1 MSTVFTL
8 KSNFNFYVIV
18 IGGGAA
24 GFMAAIQAAESSPE
38 CKVLI
43 LEKTS
48 KLLSKVRISGGGRCN
63 VTNAER
69 DLKQFSKAYPRGEK
83 FMFRLLHQFGPADTV
98 DWFANRG
105 VKLLAEADGRMFPSS
120 NSSEEIIHCLMN
132 AAQAAGVKIET
143 NRGVDSIHPLTNG
156 GFEVT
161 TQAGNLTTR
170 CVIVASG
177 GRPQTHDYAWL
188 RTLGLKINEPVP
200 SLFTFNMPK
209 HPICALMGLSTE
221 ARVKT
226 DAGRTDEQGPVLV
239 THWGLSGPAVL
250 RSSAR
255 AARELAACKYAFKV
269 GINWLPELNQDEVY
283 DWLLSQK
290 EHNGTKKLKNKVF
303 DGIPQR
309 LWEYFIEQTKINAE
323 GTWNE
328 CSNKNLRQLAE
339 RLTSERFEI
348 QGKTTFKEEFVTA
361 GGIALSEIDALTC
374 EAKNLPGLYFAG
386 ELLDSDGITGGYNFQ
401 QAWASGYC
409 AGTAV
414 GKSMRRL

>member
-1 MSTVFTL
+1 MKTKFDA
-8 KSNFNFYVIV
+8 II

-24 GFMAAIQAAESSPE
+24 GFMAAIQVAETAPGS
-38 CKVLI
+38 KVLI
-43 LEKTS
+43 LEKSS

-98 DWFANRG
+98 EWFAKRS
-105 VKLLAEADGRMFPSS
+105 VKLVVEADGRMFPSS
-120 NSSEEIIHCLMN
+120 NSSEEIIHCLTH

-143 NRGVDSIHPLTNG
+143 NRGVDGIHPHASG
-156 GFEVT
+156 GFEII

-170 CVIVASG
+170 FLIVASG
-177 GRPQTHDYAWL
+177 GRPQTRDYIWL
-188 RTLGLKINEPVP
+188 QNLGLNISEPVP

-221 ARVKT
+221 ARVKSE
-226 DAGRTDEQGPVLV
+226 AGRTDEQGPVLV

-255 AARELAACKYAFKV
+255 AARELAACNYSFNV

-290 EHNGTKKLKNKVF
+290 AHNGTKKLKSKVF

-309 LWEYFIEQTKINAE
+309 LWEYFIEQTKLNAE

-339 RLTSERFEI
+339 RLTSERFAI

-361 GGIALSEIDALTC
+361 GGVSLNEIDAQTC
-374 EAKNLPGLYFAG
+374 EAKKLPGLYLAG
-386 ELLDSDGITGGYNFQ
+386 EVMDADGITGGYNFQ
-401 QAWASGYC
+401 QAWSSGYI

-414 GKSMRRL
+414 GKAMQSS

>member
-1 MSTVFTL
+1 MKTKFDA
-8 KSNFNFYVIV
+8 II

-24 GFMAAIQAAESSPE
+24 GFMAAIQVAETAQGS
-38 CKVLI
+38 KVLI
-43 LEKTS
+43 LEKSS

-98 DWFANRG
+98 EWFAKRG

-143 NRGVDSIHPLTNG
+143 NRGVDGIHPLASG
-156 GFEVT
+156 GFEII

-170 CVIVASG
+170 FLIVASG
-177 GRPQTHDYAWL
+177 GRSQTRDYIWL
-188 RTLGLKINEPVP
+188 QNLGLKINEPVP

-221 ARVKT
+221 ARVKSES
-226 DAGRTDEQGPVLV
+226 GRTDEQGPVLV

-255 AARELAACKYAFKV
+255 AARELAACNYSFNV
-269 GINWLPELNQDEVY
+269 GINWLPELNQDEVF

-290 EHNGTKKLKNKVF
+290 AHNGTKRLKSKVF

-309 LWEYFIEQTKINAE
+309 LWEYIIEQTKLNAE

-339 RLTSERFEI
+339 RLTSERFAI

-361 GGIALSEIDALTC
+361 GGVSLNEIDAQTC
-374 EAKNLPGLYFAG
+374 EAKKLPGLYLAG
-386 ELLDSDGITGGYNFQ
+386 EVMDADGITGGYNFQ
-401 QAWASGYC
+401 QAWSSGYI

-414 GKSMRRL
+414 GKAMQSS

>member
-1 MSTVFTL
+1 
-8 KSNFNFYVIV
+8 
-18 IGGGAA
+18 
-24 GFMAAIQAAESSPE
+24 
-38 CKVLI
+38 
-43 LEKTS
+43 LEKSS

-98 DWFANRG
+98 EWFAKRG

-143 NRGVDSIHPLTNG
+143 NRGVDGILPPASG
-156 GFEVT
+156 GFEII

-170 CVIVASG
+170 FLIVASG
-177 GRPQTHDYAWL
+177 GRSQTRDYIWL
-188 RTLGLKINEPVP
+188 QNLGLKINEPVP

-221 ARVKT
+221 ARVKSES
-226 DAGRTDEQGPVLV
+226 GRTDEQGPVLV

-255 AARELAACKYAFKV
+255 AARELAACNYSFNV
-269 GINWLPELNQDEVY
+269 GINWLPELNQDEVF

-290 EHNGTKKLKNKVF
+290 AHNGTKRLKSKVF

-309 LWEYFIEQTKINAE
+309 LWEYIIEQTKLNAE
-323 GTWNE
+323 GTLNE

-339 RLTSERFEI
+339 RLTSERFAI

-361 GGIALSEIDALTC
+361 GGVSLNEIDAQTC
-374 EAKNLPGLYFAG
+374 EAKKLPGLYLAG
-386 ELLDSDGITGGYNFQ
+386 EVMDADGITGGYNFQ
-401 QAWASGYC
+401 QAWSSGYI
-409 AGTAV
+409 AGTGV
-414 GKSMRRL
+414 GKAMQSS

>member
-1 MSTVFTL
+1 MKTKFDA
-8 KSNFNFYVIV
+8 II

-24 GFMAAIQAAESSPE
+24 GFMAAIQVAETAQGS
-38 CKVLI
+38 KVLI
-43 LEKTS
+43 LEKSS

-83 FMFRLLHQFGPADTV
+83 FMFRLLHQFGPVDTV
-98 DWFANRG
+98 DWFAKRG

-143 NRGVDSIHPLTNG
+143 NRGVDGILPLASG
-156 GFEVT
+156 GFEII

-170 CVIVASG
+170 FLIVASG
-177 GRPQTHDYAWL
+177 GRSQTRDYIWL
-188 RTLGLKINEPVP
+188 QNLGLKINEPVP

-221 ARVKT
+221 ARVKSES
-226 DAGRTDEQGPVLV
+226 GRTDEQGPVLV

-255 AARELAACKYAFKV
+255 AARELAACNYSFNV
-269 GINWLPELNQDEVY
+269 GINWLPELNQDEVF

-290 EHNGTKKLKNKVF
+290 AHNGTKRLKSKVF

-309 LWEYFIEQTKINAE
+309 LWEYIIEQTKLNAE

-339 RLTSERFEI
+339 RLTSERFAI

-361 GGIALSEIDALTC
+361 GGVSLNEIDAQTC
-374 EAKNLPGLYFAG
+374 EAKKLPGLYLAG
-386 ELLDSDGITGGYNFQ
+386 EVMDADGITGGYNFQ
-401 QAWASGYC
+401 QAWSSGYI

-414 GKSMRRL
+414 GKAMQSS

>member
-1 MSTVFTL
+1 MKTKFDA
-8 KSNFNFYVIV
+8 II

-24 GFMAAIQAAESSPE
+24 GFMAAIQVAETAPGS
-38 CKVLI
+38 KVLI
-43 LEKTS
+43 LEKSS
-48 KLLSKVRISGGGRCN
+48 KLMSKVRISGGGRCN

-83 FMFRLLHQFGPADTV
+83 FMFRLLHQFGPVDTV
-98 DWFANRG
+98 DWFAKRG

-143 NRGVDSIHPLTNG
+143 NRGVDGIHPLASD
-156 GFEVT
+156 GFEII

-170 CVIVASG
+170 FLIVASG
-177 GRPQTHDYAWL
+177 GRPQTRDYVWL
-188 RTLGLKINEPVP
+188 QNLGLKINEPVP

-221 ARVKT
+221 GRVKSE
-226 DAGRTDEQGPVLV
+226 AGRTDEQGPVLV

-255 AARELAACKYAFKV
+255 AARELAACNYSFNV

-290 EHNGTKKLKNKVF
+290 AHNGTKKLKSKVF

-309 LWEYFIEQTKINAE
+309 LWEYFIEQTKLNAE

-339 RLTSERFEI
+339 RLTSERFAI

-361 GGIALSEIDALTC
+361 GGVSLNEIDAQTC
-374 EAKNLPGLYFAG
+374 EAKKLSGLFLAG
-386 ELLDSDGITGGYNFQ
+386 EVMDADGITGGYNFQ
-401 QAWASGYC
+401 QAWSSGYI

-414 GKSMRRL
+414 GKAMQGS

>member
-1 MSTVFTL
+1 MKTKFDA
-8 KSNFNFYVIV
+8 II

-24 GFMAAIQAAESSPE
+24 GFMAAIQVAETAQGS
-38 CKVLI
+38 KVLI
-43 LEKTS
+43 LEKSS

-83 FMFRLLHQFGPADTV
+83 FMFRLLHHFGPADTV
-98 DWFANRG
+98 EWFAKRG

-143 NRGVDSIHPLTNG
+143 NRGVDGIHPLASG
-156 GFEVT
+156 GFEII

-170 CVIVASG
+170 FLIVASG
-177 GRPQTHDYAWL
+177 GRPQTRDYIWL
-188 RTLGLKINEPVP
+188 QNLGLKINEPVP

-221 ARVKT
+221 ARVKSES
-226 DAGRTDEQGPVLV
+226 GRTDEQGPVLV

-255 AARELAACKYAFKV
+255 AARELAACNYSFNV
-269 GINWLPELNQDEVY
+269 GINWLPELNQDEVF

-290 EHNGTKKLKNKVF
+290 AHNGTKRLKSKVF

-309 LWEYFIEQTKINAE
+309 LWEYIIEQTKLNAE

-339 RLTSERFEI
+339 RLTSERFAI

-361 GGIALSEIDALTC
+361 GGVSLNEIDAQTC
-374 EAKNLPGLYFAG
+374 EAKKLPGLYLAG
-386 ELLDSDGITGGYNFQ
+386 EVMDADGITGGYNFQ
-401 QAWASGYC
+401 QAWSSGYI

-414 GKSMRRL
+414 GKAMQSS